1 MYTFLVTLHVLGAV
15 LLVGPFAL
23 VALFGSRAIRNRDAR
38 DTRRAARLTARLA
51 AGSVI
56 VALLGVAALT
66 RSDRYSFRTPW
77 VIMSLTIYVI
87 TMGVA
92 TGYMIPTIRR
102 AARQLERGKP
112 EHPVAIEGDSHGTD
126 PAPIAPGPARTE
138 SVTAP
143 TETDL
148 LAKERLDNI
157 AGRVI
162 GSGTLVFALI
172 VLITIL
178 MVVHPFGR

>member
-1 MYTFLVTLHVLGAV
+1 VYTFLVTLHVLGAV

-23 VALFGSRAIRNRDAR
+23 VALFSSRAIRNRDAR
-38 DTRRAARLTARLA
+38 DTRRAARLTARFA

-77 VIMSLTIYVI
+77 VIMSLTVYVI
-87 TMGVA
+87 AIGVA
-92 TGYMIPTIRR
+92 TGYTLPTIRR
-102 AARQLERGKP
+102 AARHLERGEP
-112 EHPVAIEGDSHGTD
+112 EHPVAIEDDLRGTD
-126 PAPIAPGPARTE
+126 RAPIVAADARAASGT
-138 SVTAP
+138 TP
-143 TETDL
+143 TGTDL

-157 AGRVI
+157 AGRVT